1 MVTQWATPPDLEPDR
16 PSDRRWLGLLL
27 LGLTLLLGAC
37 SLPQVSA
44 EDRLFLPVTVEYL
57 GEYRLPPQSFEETT
71 VGGLS
76 ALAYA
81 ASTNQLYALSD
92 DRGRFGPPRFYT
104 LALDPAAA
112 LPAIAD
118 LTITAVT
125 PLRNEAGQPY
135 ALGELDPEGMALS
148 PRGSLIISSEGGGQ
162 GVGPS
167 LGEYALESGQ
177 LLSTFRLP
185 ERYQPDGQVPPQQ
198 GSQANL
204 SLEALALSNG
214 PQASSWVEP
223 FRLFTATESALVQ
236 DYSDDPARPLNSRF
250 LHYLIGQDQSTLI
263 AEHRYPLDLEPQ
275 GALLN
280 GLSELLTLDQG
291 GHFLAL
297 ERSFGLRGYE
307 VKLYQIATGGATD
320 TSKVPSLSGD
330 VAGINP
336 IRKRLVFDFGAAG
349 IAAENLEG
357 MTLGPPLPDG
367 SQSLLLVSDNNFSPE
382 QDSQFLLLRLKLA

>member
-1 MVTQWATPPDLEPDR
+1 MPGERKT
-16 PSDRRWLGLLL
+16 SRWLALGLLVL
-27 LGLTLLLGAC
+27 VLLLGSC

-44 EDRLFLPVTVEYL
+44 EDRLFLNVTAEYL
-57 GEYRLPPQSFEETT
+57 GEYRLPPQTFAETT

-81 ASTNQLYALSD
+81 APTRSLYALSD

-104 LALDPAAA
+104 LALALDAAGA
-112 LPAIAD
+112 VPAIAD
-118 LTITAVT
+118 LTVTAVT
-125 PLRNEAGQPY
+125 PLLDEAGQPY
-135 ALGELDPEGMALS
+135 ALGQIDPEGMALS
-148 PRGSLIISSEGGGQ
+148 PRGSLIVSGEGDAAQ
-162 GVGPS
+162 GIGPS

-177 LLSTFRLP
+177 LLSPFRLP
-185 ERYQPDGQVPPQQ
+185 DRYQPDGQVPPQQ
-198 GSQANL
+198 GSQNNL
-204 SLEALALSNG
+204 SFEALALSSG
-214 PQASSWVEP
+214 PQAGPWVEP

-236 DYSDDPARPLNSRF
+236 DYSDDPAQPLNSRF
-250 LHYLIGQDQSTLI
+250 LHYLVGEDQSTLI

-320 TSKVPSLSGD
+320 TSRLPSLSGD
-330 VAGINP
+330 VSGINP

-367 SQSLLLVSDNNFSPE
+367 SQGLLLVSDNNFSPE
-382 QDSQFLLLRLKLA
+382 QDSQFLLLRLKLP